1 MIVVKTRGLC
11 SPKNAENF
19 SFSLVLRRNLN
30 DLLFYCLFL
39 FQVDLATE
47 LEQAKSQIM
56 THASEI
62 AQVSGFTTLEKRRKL
77 VRFKFRKDLWDCY

>member
-1 MIVVKTRGLC
+1 MIYYFTVC
-11 SPKNAENF
+11 
-19 SFSLVLRRNLN
+19 
-30 DLLFYCLFL
+30 L

-62 AQVSGFTTLEKRRKL
+62 AQVSGIAT
-77 VRFKFRKDLWDCY
+77 